1 MSKNTHHY
9 NWNLWSSKNKK
20 LTERKR
26 ILLKE
31 MDDEYVSMIEPAIL
45 AAGQARNK
53 NFARYFGN
61 KNRIVIPYDTSKV
74 DYIIYLAA
82 ICAKYIKQSLEDQVI
97 SYMRS
102 PVYQKDQQQYDEI
115 IADLLRQSNYNKATE
130 ERIKFGSR
138 VPTLKEMTF
147 EISKTST
154 VQKGVGAGGV
164 GVIEKQIDVYEPVIQ
179 YVLSK
184 PVPIGTKN
192 YSDDNRF
199 TIVTYKATIGEIL
212 KKNKEQE
219 LFNEWNGAKGISS
232 IREKIC
238 QDREIIEQAASLFN
252 AAQRNLLNYNIT
264 YLKEKLEE
272 SKTPT
277 QNDYSIIISRA
288 PIDVLRMS
296 DFSGISSCHS
306 SGREYFYCALAE
318 SRNQGAIAYLVRTED
333 LEKVDLDD
341 EEIFTDYQ
349 RRVKGIEPISRVRIR
364 RVVDEGIGVDYM
376 VPEDAVYGSRKAFF
390 ADTVISWAAKA
401 QKDMF
406 VQGDTPDEIYIPSGR
421 DVTLKGGSYT
431 DIGQSGLATELRKII
446 SYSIKSKFGTNVA
459 EQYRKQIEGIQYIE
473 YTGEEDE
480 DELSTTCSEAEGSQD
495 YWENRI
501 SNIRYVSSVSF
512 DIDCNGRNLDSI
524 EMTIELEG
532 IVIGDGEEYN
542 EKKYRFNQQKIKD
555 LIGIGH
561 FHSSYRTNDQFTKKL
576 EKYFSSIPYFKDI
589 YGYDAEGSVMITD
602 DRAEFTITF
611 KGRYSTSDEANYF
624 SERFAN
630 VLKKYD
636 HYEFQDVCFEFA
648 EELDLF
654 KPQAYDIAN
663 EYSLQRFAED
673 LAKSRNHFRYSDADS
688 EEGKEDVYSLMGNP
702 EAQYPSKDNAPII
715 GIVPFEYELRE
726 KFMELFQYGSS
737 NFQNAFRNKF
747 TNKLYKLNSSVDEQ
761 PLPREY
767 SSRQTQISMGSRTN
781 YSREALNPTPAA
793 RLPDEDNL
801 SIVLTAGEENT
812 FQQARSTKQL
822 EVKLLFDIHINS
834 QMQSENEVMSAMNF
848 MDIYGGE
855 KYDEIIK
862 LATEAFKEA
871 WKQFGFEIDRYTAK
885 LSQPRQKTP
894 DDFSSL
900 EAGVK
905 TGNLPLYT
913 MKSVEQPEDKME
925 AKQNKKLVINERFKR
940 ILRNMK
946 K

>member
-31 MDDEYVSMIEPAIL
+31 MDDEYVNMIEPAII
-45 AAGQARNK
+45 AAGQAKNK
-53 NFARYFGN
+53 NFARYFEN

-74 DYIIYLAA
+74 NYIIYLAA
-82 ICAKYIKQSLEDQVI
+82 ICAKYIRRSLEDQI
-97 SYMRS
+97 NSYMRS
-102 PVYQKDQQQYDEI
+102 PIYQKDQKQYDDI
-115 IADLLRQSNYNKATE
+115 IISLQRQSKWVEANE
-130 ERIKFGSR
+130 EAKKFGSR

-147 EISKTST
+147 EISKIST

-164 GVIEKQIDVYEPVIQ
+164 GVVEKQIDVYEPIIQ

-199 TIVTYKATIGEIL
+199 TIVTYKATLGEIL
-212 KKNKEQE
+212 KKNKQEE

-252 AAQRNLLNYNIT
+252 SGKTNLLEYTMNF
-264 YLKEKLEE
+264 LKEKLEE

-277 QNDYSIIISRA
+277 QNDYSIIISRS

-296 DFSGISSCHS
+296 DFRGISSCHS
-306 SGREYFYCALAE
+306 TGREYFYCALAE

-333 LEKVDLDD
+333 LEKVNLDD

-364 RVVDEGIGVDYM
+364 RVVDENIGVDYM
-376 VPEDAVYGSRKAFF
+376 VPEDAVYGSKKAFF
-390 ADTVISWAAKA
+390 ADTVMSWAAKA
-401 QKDMF
+401 QQDMF
-406 VQGDTPDEIYIPSGR
+406 VQGDTPDEIYIP
-421 DVTLKGGSYT
+421 DNDDITLKGGSYT
-431 DIGQSGLATELRKII
+431 DIGQDGLASELRRII
-446 SYSIKSKFGTNVA
+446 SYSIKSKFGTDVA
-459 EQYRKQIEGIQYIE
+459 EQYRKRLENIQYIK
-473 YTGEEDE
+473 YTGQEDE
-480 DELSTTCSEAEGSQD
+480 DELSTTCSDAENAKD
-495 YWENRI
+495 YWEGKI
-501 SNIRYVSSVSF
+501 SRTGYVNSVSF
-512 DIDCNGRNLDSI
+512 EVNCQGRNLDSI
-524 EMTIELEG
+524 EMTVQLED
-532 IVIGDGEEYN
+532 IAFGDGEEYN
-542 EKKYRFNQQKIKD
+542 DKKYHFNQQKIKE
-555 LIGIGH
+555 LIGNGH
-561 FHSSYRTNDQFTKKL
+561 FHSSYRTDDQFTKKL
-576 EKYFSSIPYFKDI
+576 EEHFALIPYFKDI
-589 YGYDAEGSVMITD
+589 MGYDVEGNVSISS
-602 DRAEFTITF
+602 DRADFTITF
-611 KGRYSTSDEANYF
+611 KARYSTSDEANYF
-624 SERFAN
+624 SERFGT
-630 VLKKYD
+630 VLRKYD
-636 HYEFQDVCFEFA
+636 HYEYYDVCYEFA
-648 EELDLF
+648 EELGLF

-673 LAKSRNHFRYSDADS
+673 LANSRNHFRYSEINS
-688 EEGKEDVYSLMGNP
+688 TEGKDDVYSLMGNP
-702 EAQYPSKDNAPII
+702 EAKYPSNITAPII

-747 TNKLYKLNSSVDEQ
+747 SNKMYKLNSSVDAQ
-761 PLPREY
+761 ALPREY
-767 SSRQTQISMGSRTN
+767 SSRQMTIPMGRMPR
-781 YSREALNPTPAA
+781 YDREVLNTTPSA
-793 RLPDEDNL
+793 RLPDDDNI
-801 SIVLTAGEENT
+801 SIVLTAGEEDT
-812 FQQARSTKQL
+812 FQQARSTKQV
-822 EVKLLFDIHINS
+822 EVKLLFDIHINA

-855 KYDEIIK
+855 KYDEIIE

-871 WKQFGFEIDRYTAK
+871 WKETGFEIDRYTAK
-885 LSQPRQKTP
+885 LSQPKQKTP

-940 ILRNMK
+940 ILRNIK